1 VYLAQI
7 GLPAV
12 VGAVIGAFLGNHWA
26 LPLIQMAPIPT
37 KVTVP
42 TWIDYTAPLEGWC
55 FSRGSV
61 RSSRHS

>member
-1 VYLAQI
+1 MYLAQI

-42 TWIDYTAPLEGWC
+42 TWIDYTAPLGIGQR
-55 FSRGSV
+55 SRCC
-61 RSSRHS
+61 RSRPG